1 MSNARNIANLPNG
14 DDAPLYSVRAYVVFD
29 GTFNFP
35 DTSTAVTSNPPI
47 YKSANIESI
56 IENNNSEYTVNF
68 EHNMPNNRYVVV
80 GSVVGSSSS
89 HYYATIVAD
98 NAACEV
104 DKFHFRCIHTQSGES
119 RPQDPIQIA
128 VIQ

>member
-14 DDAPLYSVRAYVVFD
+14 DDAPLFGVRAYVVFD
-29 GTFNFP
+29 GTFSFP

-47 YKSANIESI
+47 YKAENIASI
-56 IENNNSEYTVNF
+56 IENSNSEYTANF
-68 EHNMPNNRYVVV
+68 EHDMPNIRYVVL
-80 GSVVGSSSS
+80 GSVVGSSAS
-89 HYYATIVAD
+89 HYYATIVSD

>member
-14 DDAPLYSVRAYVVFD
+14 DDAPVYACRAYVVFD

-35 DTSTAVTSNPPI
+35 DTTTAVTSNPPI

-56 IENNNSEYTVNF
+56 IENADSEYTVNF
-68 EHNMPNNRYVVV
+68 EHDMPNIRYVVV
-80 GSVVGSSSS
+80 GSVVGSSETSNYS
-89 HYYATIVAD
+89 VIVAD
-98 NAACEV
+98 SAACEV
-104 DKFHFRCIHTQSGES
+104 DKFHFRCVHIGGAST
-119 RPQDPIQIA
+119 PQDPIQIA

>member
-1 MSNARNIANLPNG
+1 MTLAANIAALPNG
-14 DDAPLYSVRAYVVFD
+14 DDAPVYACRAYVVFD

-47 YKSANIESI
+47 YKAENIASI
-56 IENNNSEYTVNF
+56 IENSNSEYTADF
-68 EHNMPNNRYVVV
+68 EHDMPNIRYVVL
-80 GSVVGSSSS
+80 GSVVGSSAS
-89 HYYATIVAD
+89 HYYATIVSD

-104 DKFHFRCIHTQSGES
+104 DKFHFRCVPAPSGES

>member
-1 MSNARNIANLPNG
+1 MTLAANIAALPNG
-14 DDAPLYSVRAYVVFD
+14 DDAPVYACRAYVVFD

-47 YKSANIESI
+47 YKSANIASV
-56 IENNNSEYTVNF
+56 IENANVEYTVNF
-68 EHNMPNNRYVVV
+68 SQSMPDIRYVVV
-80 GSVVGSSSS
+80 GSVVGSSENA
-89 HYYATIVAD
+89 YYSVIVAD

-104 DKFHFRCIHTQSGES
+104 DKFHFRCVNVNGSVAA
-119 RPQDPIQIA
+119 QDPIQIA